1 MDGGT
6 EGLMV
11 GGCADLFRRTTPNIA
26 TGLVMA
32 GKGPLVVNII
42 FTIIFTA
49 AAVARKRERERES
62 DGTGILFEEP
72 INIIIIIK
80 NPTP

>member
-1 MDGGT
+1 
-6 EGLMV
+6 MV

-62 DGTGILFEEP
+62 DGTGFLFEEP
-72 INIIIIIK
+72 
-80 NPTP
+80 NPTGIYSRGKPSTCG